1 MYNEKLQFDE
11 EDISMK
17 RKLMVSF
24 VVLCLIV
31 ATLCWVGVGSY
42 SSGSAV
48 RDLKTELEAIYGT
61 EYTEKAVAHG
71 SEDMAFVVT
80 PKTWFL
86 TNWNLR
92 NALSI
97 DYKYECKVII
107 TTYVDGSA
115 ESVRTITYQAV
126 DPMGAE
132 KATDRAFLDS
142 GSKAEITTRK

>member
-1 MYNEKLQFDE
+1 
-11 EDISMK
+11 MK
-17 RKLMVSF
+17 RKLIIPF
-24 VVLCLIV
+24 IVLCLIN
-31 ATLCWVGVGSY
+31 AILCWVGVGSY

-61 EYTEKAVAHG
+61 EYTGKDIKNG
-71 SEDMAFVVT
+71 TEDMVFVVE

-92 NALSI
+92 NALSM
-97 DYKYECKVII
+97 DYEYECKVVF

-115 ESVRTITYQAV
+115 KSVRTITYQAV

-132 KATDRAFLDS
+132 KTADKAYLDLA
-142 GSKAEITTRK
+142 SKVEKTESK

>member
-1 MYNEKLQFDE
+1 
-11 EDISMK
+11 MK

-61 EYTEKAVAHG
+61 EYTGKDIEKG
-71 SEDMAFVVT
+71 TEDMVFVVE

-132 KATDRAFLDS
+132 KIAERAFLDL
-142 GSKAEITTRK
+142 GSRVETTENK

>member
-1 MYNEKLQFDE
+1 
-11 EDISMK
+11 MK
-17 RKLMVSF
+17 RKLIIPF
-24 VVLCLIV
+24 IVLCLIN
-31 ATLCWVGVGSY
+31 AILCWVGVGSY

-61 EYTEKAVAHG
+61 EYTGKDIENG
-71 SEDMAFVVT
+71 TEDMVFVVE

-92 NALSI
+92 NALSM
-97 DYKYECKVII
+97 DYEYECKVVF

-115 ESVRTITYQAV
+115 KSVRTITYQAV

-132 KATDRAFLDS
+132 KTADKAYLDLA
-142 GSKAEITTRK
+142 SKVEKTESK

>member
-1 MYNEKLQFDE
+1 
-11 EDISMK
+11 MK

-24 VVLCLIV
+24 VVLCLII

-61 EYTEKAVAHG
+61 EYMGKDIENGT
-71 SEDMAFVVT
+71 EDMVFVVE

-132 KATDRAFLDS
+132 KTSDRAYLDL
-142 GSKAEITTRK
+142 GSKVEKTESK

>member
-1 MYNEKLQFDE
+1 
-11 EDISMK
+11 MK
-17 RKLMVSF
+17 KKTTIVASVLL
-24 VVLCLIV
+24 VLCLAIGI
-31 ATLCWVGVGSY
+31 LCWMGVGSY

-48 RDLKTELEAIYGT
+48 RDLTTELETIYGT
-61 EYTEKAVAHG
+61 EYTGKDTENG
-71 SEDMAFVVT
+71 TEDMVFVVE

-97 DYKYECKVII
+97 DYKYECKVIF

-115 ESVRTITYQAV
+115 ESVRTITYQAI

-132 KATDRAFLDS
+132 KIAERAFLNLDS
-142 GSKAEITTRK
+142 KVETTENK